1 MKSKGPTER
10 SVFFAI
16 ALIGLA
22 LCALFQYAISE
33 PAPPAQRRDTAD
45 STPTVVYRVLAK
57 PSTARASVTYEN
69 AGNNTEQQDLAK
81 LPWELS
87 FTARRR
93 QFVYVSAQLDSG
105 FEITCQIEVNGT
117 VIEEATSSGRFVIAS
132 CSGVVP

>member
-1 MKSKGPTER
+1 MKSKQNER
-10 SVFFAI
+10 TALI
-16 ALIGLA
+16 IILLIGLA
-22 LCALFQYAISE
+22 LCALSQYALSE
-33 PAPPAQRRDTAD
+33 PAAPAPRRNTAND
-45 STPTVVYRVLAK
+45 APTVVYRVLAK

-69 AGNNTEQQDLAK
+69 AGNNTEQHDLAK

-87 FTARRR
+87 FTASRQ

>member
-1 MKSKGPTER
+1 MKPKRQNER
-10 SVFFAI
+10 AALVVI
-16 ALIGLA
+16 VLIGLA
-22 LCALFQYAISE
+22 LCALSQYALSE
-33 PAPPAQRRDTAD
+33 PAPAPRRNTAGD
-45 STPTVVYRVLAK
+45 APTVVYRVLAK